1 MQPCYDLL
9 HEPWVPCLLPSGRV
23 CHLGLAETLQRAP
36 EVVEIL
42 DASPLVTAALHRLL
56 LAILHRV
63 FGPASEDRWLALWQ
77 SGRWPAGPLAE
88 YLEGWRHRF
97 DLLDP
102 KWPFGQ
108 VAGLAEKLRGPVS
121 RLVLP
126 TACRGA
132 ATLFDHTT
140 DDRASLPPAEAARQL
155 LAYQAFA
162 PCGGT
167 GVEGGM
173 VACRAAPWFAAAVV
187 LPRGANLF
195 QSLML
200 ALLPYDPAGGRPF
213 PGTAE
218 DCPRWEQPPGAQSGE
233 RLPLG
238 YLDYLTWPARQ
249 VLLQAEQAP
258 GGAVCITQAAVTAG
272 CDLPAAGAPT
282 DPLLAYGCSRIPGR
296 EGCWLPWRF
305 DRHRPWWRDSL
316 YLLSATGSQV
326 QRPAVMD
333 WVAHL
338 ADGGLLPPHWRFSI
352 SLLGLCSE
360 RAKVFSWRHQR
371 QAVPLSYLADEDLC
385 ADLARAIQQAES
397 VYQALRASFWLLARL
412 QAGGQPGSQPPQTL
426 TLRRMAAEGPL
437 TESYWAVLELPF
449 RALLADLPG
458 PLAHRSERLGHWS
471 RQCCQAAKETFEAC
485 VSRRDSRGGAPAAI
499 VQARCHLAQELA
511 QLAAQNQEECCLVP
525 APGA

>member
-9 HEPWVPCLLPSGRV
+9 SEPWAPCLLPSGRV
-23 CHLGLAETLQRAP
+23 AHLGLAETLHRAP
-36 EVVEIL
+36 EIVEVL

-63 FGPASEDRWLALWQ
+63 LGPASEDEWLAHWHR
-77 SGRWPAGPLAE
+77 GRWPAEPLEE
-88 YLEGWRHRF
+88 YLGAWRHRF
-97 DLLDP
+97 DLLHP

-108 VAGLAEKLRGPVS
+108 VAGLSEKLRGPVS

-140 DDRASLPPAEAARQL
+140 DERASLPPAEAARQL

-162 PCGGT
+162 PCGGA

-173 VACRAAPWFAAAVV
+173 VVCRAAPWSAAAVV
-187 LPRGANLF
+187 LPRGDNLF

-213 PGTAE
+213 PGTGE
-218 DCPRWEQPPGAQSGE
+218 DRPRWEQSAAQERGE

-249 VLLQAEQAP
+249 VLLQPERSP
-258 GGAVCITQAAVTAG
+258 GGAVLITQAAVTAG
-272 CDLPAAGAPT
+272 CDLASTGAPA
-282 DPLLAYGCSRIPGR
+282 DPLLAYDCSRIPGR

-305 DRHRPWWRDSL
+305 DRYRPWWRDSL
-316 YLLSATGSQV
+316 YLLSAATSQV

-338 ADGGLLPPHWRFSI
+338 ADGGLLPPHWRFSV
-352 SLLGLCSE
+352 SLLGLCGE

-371 QAVPLSYLADEDLC
+371 QVVPLSYLVDEDLC
-385 ADLARAIQQAES
+385 ADLARAMQQAEG
-397 VYQALRASFWLLARL
+397 VYQAFRAALWLLART
-412 QAGGQPGSQPPQTL
+412 QAGGQGHQPPQTH
-426 TLRRMAAEGPL
+426 TLRRRAAGGPL
-437 TESYWAVLELPF
+437 TQSYWTTLELPF
-449 RALLADLPG
+449 RVMLANLPG
-458 PLAHRSERLGHWS
+458 SLAHRSEQLSHWS
-471 RQCCQAAKETFEAC
+471 RQCCQAAGEAFEAC
-485 VSRRDSRGGAPAAI
+485 VPHRGTSAGASAAI
-499 VQARCHLAQELA
+499 VQARRQLAQDLR
-511 QLAAQNQEECCLVP
+511 QLAAQIQEECCLVP
-525 APGA
+525 ASGA